1 MFLKYIFTG
10 AVVWF
15 GFIPAGHAQQ
25 ASPASSGQAYPA
37 RTVRIV
43 IPYPPSGGNDIVAR
57 AYADELTRRL
67 GQQVVIDNRPGGMTI
82 IGSELVAKAP
92 PDGYTVLVSSH
103 STFAIIP
110 NVNARLPFDVQ
121 RDFAPVALLAIQPF
135 ALAVHPSLPANN
147 LKQLIAL
154 ARPQPGVLTYATSGI
169 GTGGHFCGE
178 LLKVMSGINLRH
190 IPYKGGGPALTD
202 VVGGH
207 VSMIVTSLSAERP
220 FIQAKRLRLIAVT
233 SAQRTRLA
241 PEAPTMAE
249 SGVTGYEMRGWNAM
263 VAPRGTPAAIIAR
276 LNAEVVA
283 MIQSPE
289 ARERL
294 DAQGYEPEASSPQQ
308 LADLI
313 KSELA
318 RYAKLVK
325 VTGLKIE

>member
-1 MFLKYIFTG
+1 MVAVAHAQPG
-10 AVVWF
+10 AVPSAPV
-15 GFIPAGHAQQ
+15 GAA
-25 ASPASSGQAYPA
+25 AQAYPL
-37 RTVRIV
+37 RPVRIV

-82 IGSELVAKAP
+82 IGTELVAKSPA
-92 PDGYTVLVSSH
+92 DGYTLLVSSH

-110 NVNARLPFDVQ
+110 NINTKLPYDVQ

-135 ALAVHPSLPANN
+135 ALAVHPSLSVHNIR
-147 LKQLIAL
+147 QLIAL
-154 ARPQPGVLTYATSGI
+154 ARAQPGALTYATSGI

-178 LLKVMSGINLRH
+178 LLKTMTGINLRH

-263 VAPRGTPAAIIAR
+263 MAPRGTPPAIIAR
-276 LNAEVVA
+276 LNTEVVA
-283 MIQSPE
+283 MVKSPE

-294 DAQGYEPEASSPQQ
+294 DAQGYEPEASSQRQ
-308 LADLI
+308 LAELI
-313 KSELA
+313 QSELA
-318 RYAKLVK
+318 RYATLVK
-325 VTGLKIE
+325 LTGLKAD